1 MKRYLTSSV
10 LRSRIR
16 AIPMSGPP
24 SMFDSP
30 SPAPAATQE
39 TSYIQPT
46 FSDGLRIWWALF
58 WPTTLIAGIL
68 TAALHYSLRR
78 VYQNSDIPGSVLSP
92 IMRFDPYAL
101 TYIVA
106 LFVMDYVLEKN
117 FRHFRLGLLSNRG
130 GEGAQL
136 LPVTLGRTLRV
147 WWTYSWRSLIY
158 RLILA
163 FITTIP
169 MGVILGLFTRMPVAH
184 ALVQFLAGISIEG
197 AAGLFV
203 IYSNIL
209 EEDFGD
215 FRVCLLP
222 RPKENAVPVTPAA
235 TPATN

>member
-1 MKRYLTSSV
+1 
-10 LRSRIR
+10 
-16 AIPMSGPP
+16 
-24 SMFDSP
+24 MFDSP

-46 FSDGLRIWWALF
+46 FHDGLRIWWALF

-68 TAALHYSLRR
+68 TAALNYSLRR
-78 VYQNSDIPGSVLSP
+78 IYQEADIPGSVLGP
-92 IMRFDPYAL
+92 LMKFDPYVL

-130 GEGAQL
+130 GEGAQP
-136 LPVTLGRTLRV
+136 LPVILRRTLHV

-158 RLILA
+158 RLILV

-169 MGVILGLFTRMPVAH
+169 LGVILGLFTRLPVAH
-184 ALVQFLAGISIEG
+184 ALLQFLAAIAIEG
-197 AAGLFV
+197 VAALFV
-203 IYSNIL
+203 IYSNVL
-209 EEDFGD
+209 DEDFGD

-222 RPKENAVPVTPAA
+222 RQKENVVPA
-235 TPATN
+235 TPATTQVTH